1 MPTDLL
7 SEIKQLEAMFVVSQA
22 ELKHITNHFVQEL
35 EKGVSFAV
43 SGAVTNMLIKAS
55 QVSRYRVEIL

>member
-1 MPTDLL
+1 
-7 SEIKQLEAMFVVSQA
+7 MFVVSQA
-22 ELKHITNHFVQEL
+22 GLKHITNHFVREL

-43 SGAVTNMLIKAS
+43 SGAVTKMLIKAS